1 MFLKNLKVFTV
12 HLQSILLIKLKYYL
26 IQEIQ
31 TPGLNSSLIFYYFQV
46 EFWIEEAD
54 LMGDSVLS
62 FDEFWASL
70 FHVISW

>member
-54 LMGDSVLS
+54 LNSESVLS